1 MSFIQTSVYPKSS
14 LVGSG
19 LWKNVECESIYPVTA
34 GCVDQF
40 QVIDHA
46 IGSK

>member
-1 MSFIQTSVYPKSS
+1 MSLIQTSVYPKSS

-19 LWKNVECESIYPVTA
+19 LWRNVECENIYPVT

-40 QVIDHA
+40 QVVDHA
-46 IGSK
+46 IGSR